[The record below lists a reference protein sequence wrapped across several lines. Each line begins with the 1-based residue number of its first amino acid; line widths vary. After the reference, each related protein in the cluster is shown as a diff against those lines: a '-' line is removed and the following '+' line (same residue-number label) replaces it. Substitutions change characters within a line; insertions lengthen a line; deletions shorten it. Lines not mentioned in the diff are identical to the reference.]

1 MASTYTV
8 ERSVIIHA
16 TTEVVFEQVSKFGNW
31 ETWSPWEE
39 LDPEMEK
46 TFHGTDGE
54 VGSGYS
60 WTGNRKAGA
69 GSMKLTAIE
78 APIRMVSDLN
88 FERPFK
94 SSNTM
99 GFQLTSDAGST
110 SVTWTMTATHNLMT
124 KVMNVFGLMDRQIGK
139 DFEKGLGK
147 LKSLLESS

>member
-8 ERSVIIHA
+8 ERSTTIHA
-16 TTEVVFEQVSKFGNW
+16 SPEAVFEQVSKFGNW
-31 ETWSPWEE
+31 EKWSPWEE

-46 TFHGTDGE
+46 TFHGTDGD

-69 GSMKLTAIE
+69 GSMKLTGID
-78 APIRMVSDLN
+78 APLKMESDLN

-94 SSNTM
+94 SSNSM
-99 GFQLTSDAGST
+99 GFTLAPDAGST

-139 DFEKGLGK
+139 DFEKGLGQ
-147 LKSLLESS
+147 LKALLE